1 LTVDAVQGAAAQ
13 LLKVLPAARQ
23 VDETPKTWVR
33 GELIGEG
40 AFGSVYSGL
49 DMDTG
54 RLMAVKQVLFRQRN
68 CVQSSRH

>member
-1 LTVDAVQGAAAQ
+1 M
-13 LLKVLPAARQ
+13 PAARQ

-40 AFGSVYSGL
+40 AFGTVYSGL

-54 RLMAVKQVLFRQRN
+54 RLMAVKQVPHHEHRN
-68 CVQSSRH
+68 KH